1 MFRRLSAVCAVLACF
16 VLLLSSCS
24 HGAAG
29 TTAPTFTGFSCK
41 DDIAYRDMK
50 VKGRLSRVSAGTL
63 TLEIE
68 EPSTLSGMKLS
79 WDGEQVRVNMLGL
92 SVELDPADIPA
103 SALGSALV
111 DTLDTALR
119 VQDQAVFSDGVMKL
133 DGECAAGSY
142 TVTSDPATGALLT
155 VAVPDLELRASFA
168 DFTAET

>member
-1 MFRRLSAVCAVLACF
+1 MVLNKNLF
-16 VLLLSSCS
+16 
-24 HGAAG
+24 
-29 TTAPTFTGFSCK
+29 
-41 DDIAYRDMK
+41 
-50 VKGRLSRVSAGTL
+50 
-63 TLEIE
+63 
-68 EPSTLSGMKLS
+68 
-79 WDGEQVRVNMLGL
+79 
-92 SVELDPADIPA
+92 
-103 SALGSALV
+103 LV